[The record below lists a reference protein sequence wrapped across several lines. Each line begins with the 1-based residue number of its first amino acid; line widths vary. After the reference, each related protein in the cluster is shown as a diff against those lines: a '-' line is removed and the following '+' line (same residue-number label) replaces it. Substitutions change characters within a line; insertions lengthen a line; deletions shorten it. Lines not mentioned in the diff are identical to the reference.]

1 MSSLRA
7 VEITAA
13 DAATVPDG
21 TDAAQASG
29 DGRSRQTPLV
39 HRVYQRLL
47 AQISGGEYQID
58 QRLPGEHEL
67 AAQFL
72 VSRPVVREALSRLR
86 EEGLI
91 YSRRGAGSFVRMAPE
106 ESPAL
111 GYAPVETIADIQRC
125 YEFRLTIEPDHAY
138 YAALRWN
145 DEALAAIDAA
155 LALMRDAT
163 RAQVHREDA
172 DFTFHCAIAQSA
184 NNHYYLASMQAL
196 KDHISVGMRFH
207 GASLLGPKSGLGG
220 VLAEHE
226 GIFEAIRARDG
237 ETARTRMRQHLEGSR
252 DRVFEGRTLDLS
264 L

>member
-1 MSSLRA
+1 MSSLHA

-13 DAATVPDG
+13 DAATVAG
-21 TDAAQASG
+21 ETDAAQASG

-111 GYAPVETIADIQRC
+111 GYAPVETIAGNER
-125 YEFRLTIEPDHAY
+125 H
-138 YAALRWN
+138 
-145 DEALAAIDAA
+145 
-155 LALMRDAT
+155 
-163 RAQVHREDA
+163 
-172 DFTFHCAIAQSA
+172 
-184 NNHYYLASMQAL
+184 
-196 KDHISVGMRFH
+196 
-207 GASLLGPKSGLGG
+207 
-220 VLAEHE
+220 
-226 GIFEAIRARDG
+226 
-237 ETARTRMRQHLEGSR
+237 R
-252 DRVFEGRTLDLS
+252 DRIDRRDHRDRGEQRRHEAGVAQPVIYQIDHRVRP
-264 L
+264 